1 MSWRSNCI
9 EIVTELPNDRCLG
22 SWDTTD
28 CCSCCLTMVSLCIVL
43 VVNGRRDVSVES
55 TADKIGE
62 DLCLDTG
69 DTRGRM
75 CFKAHVFVD

>member
-1 MSWRSNCI
+1 M
-9 EIVTELPNDRCLG
+9 
-22 SWDTTD
+22 
-28 CCSCCLTMVSLCIVL
+28 VL
-43 VVNGRRDVSVES
+43 VVNGRRDMSVES

-75 CFKAHVFVD
+75 CFEAHVYIVLLVNGRSSGVVVC

>member
-1 MSWRSNCI
+1 M
-9 EIVTELPNDRCLG
+9 
-22 SWDTTD
+22 
-28 CCSCCLTMVSLCIVL
+28 VL

-75 CFKAHVFVD
+75 CFEAHVYIVLLVNGRSSGVVVC